1 MQLVTLFT
9 IAETILSLENDMA
22 GGDVYFDLL
31 EGDFASVKL
40 GVLSASTMDFFT
52 TTASNPFTQQQQSS
66 YSIVSSLQMK
76 WNAKTIVVL

>member
-1 MQLVTLFT
+1 MQLVTLLT

-40 GVLSASTMDFFT
+40 GVLSASTMGFFT
-52 TTASNPFTQQQQSS
+52 TTAGNPFTQQQQSS